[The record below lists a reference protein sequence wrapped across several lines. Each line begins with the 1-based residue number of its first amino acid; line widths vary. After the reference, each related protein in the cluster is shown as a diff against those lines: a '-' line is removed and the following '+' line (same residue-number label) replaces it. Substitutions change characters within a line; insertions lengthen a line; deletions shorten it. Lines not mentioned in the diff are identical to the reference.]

1 MSTLCSHPTL
11 LYLTTYVERGS
22 ATFKANSPKKIPPS
36 KITKSLFAQYEH
48 EIQILWQKFNKPTIF
63 TWQRHFYFRKSYL
76 SSTTDKPVLP
86 IQPPDVSHVT
96 DVVQR
101 RFGARKTVESK
112 CRFFDSL
119 FFLPIFLSR
128 CWCCCCAIVKSVLL
142 SRQKREERFPFC
154 QKKKKK
160 EKKVVFFQ
168 HYWSRNVH
176 LHQLTAKKSEFKK
189 KSKSEE
195 KKNFL
200 KIFWH
205 SFTSNVWACLLFNWK
220 EIKII
225 LCSFTLSAQL
235 SDFKFV
241 FRQM

>member
-1 MSTLCSHPTL
+1 MPVFRLS
-11 LYLTTYVERGS
+11 
-22 ATFKANSPKKIPPS
+22 
-36 KITKSLFAQYEH
+36 SLFPD
-48 EIQILWQKFNKPTIF
+48 ISLSMLMLLL
-63 TWQRHFYFRKSYL
+63 RHRE
-76 SSTTDKPVLP
+76 
-86 IQPPDVSHVT
+86 VSI
-96 DVVQR
+96 
-101 RFGARKTVESK
+101 VEQ
-112 CRFFDSL
+112 
-119 FFLPIFLSR
+119 
-128 CWCCCCAIVKSVLL
+128 A
-142 SRQKREERFPFC
+142 EERRKISILP
-154 QKKKKK
+154 KK
-160 EKKVVFFQ
+160 EKKSCFFQ

-195 KKNFL
+195 KKNFK

-241 FRQM
+241 FRQMWSFLYDCLQKKPLNESYFLIIMTFLKFGFNQKWKLMNLKMQTIMELRWVIFHGVKKGKSYFYIN

>member
-1 MSTLCSHPTL
+1 
-11 LYLTTYVERGS
+11 
-22 ATFKANSPKKIPPS
+22 
-36 KITKSLFAQYEH
+36 
-48 EIQILWQKFNKPTIF
+48 
-63 TWQRHFYFRKSYL
+63 
-76 SSTTDKPVLP
+76 
-86 IQPPDVSHVT
+86 
-96 DVVQR
+96 
-101 RFGARKTVESK
+101 
-112 CRFFDSL
+112 
-119 FFLPIFLSR
+119 
-128 CWCCCCAIVKSVLL
+128 
-142 SRQKREERFPFC
+142 
-154 QKKKKK
+154 
-160 EKKVVFFQ
+160 
-168 HYWSRNVH
+168 VH

-241 FRQM
+241 FRQMWSFLDDCLQKKPFNESYFLIIMTFLKFGFNQKWKLMNLKMQTIMELRWVIFHGVKKGKSYFYIN